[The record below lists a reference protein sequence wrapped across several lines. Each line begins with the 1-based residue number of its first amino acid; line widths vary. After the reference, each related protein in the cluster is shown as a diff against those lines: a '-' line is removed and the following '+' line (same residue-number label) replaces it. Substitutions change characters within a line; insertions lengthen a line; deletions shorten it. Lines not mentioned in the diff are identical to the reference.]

1 MSKLNVSK
9 KEYSNLKAMGKFTN
23 IPSDIRSFFS
33 EKRRSVVMNAFTCL
47 LEDINLDCRSLGGI
61 KRENCRLTNLQVF
74 QILVL
79 FPFFAIKG
87 YSHYAGSALSR
98 MFGGRK
104 DMFYSYLSQ
113 DNLNW
118 RKVIYRITNRLVKR
132 VVIRDDHKKSRLPKV
147 LIADDTDL
155 PKTGMHMESIGK
167 IFSHVHQKCILG
179 YKALMLCWSDGR
191 TQFMLDFSLHGEM
204 GKIEGKE
211 QGLTSAQR
219 KARYERQRDKDS
231 HISKRKN
238 EYFMGKGVKLLKMVK
253 DAIQNKIPF
262 DYLLV
267 DSWFTCTELADFVC
281 RCHKRFHLLGMA
293 RMGNTQY
300 VTESWGK
307 LSAKNI
313 ITKLKSAKEVK
324 HSRRYRCCYAETEVV
339 LGKRAV
345 KLFFCKRGKKET
357 WKLLLTTDLSLD
369 FMRAYEI
376 YAMRWSIEVFFS
388 DSKRILGLA
397 DCSSRDFSAHIAHVS
412 LVMIRYNMLS
422 AIKRTLDYD
431 TIGGLF
437 EDMYL
442 GVHELT
448 VVEKIWAIIIEVVAV
463 VAELIE
469 ADSEVLTLQVINSDK
484 RLAAIRAYAL
494 TA

>member
-1 MSKLNVSK
+1 MCK
-9 KEYSNLKAMGKFTN
+9 KEYSNLKAMSKFTN
-23 IPSDIRSFFS
+23 IPSDIRSFFN

-47 LEDINLDCRSLGGI
+47 LEDINLDCRSLGGM

-87 YSHYAGSALSR
+87 YSHYAGSALCR
-98 MFGGRK
+98 MFGGKK

-113 DNLNW
+113 DNINW

-191 TQFMLDFSLHGEM
+191 TQFMLDSSLHGEM

-219 KARYERQRDKDS
+219 NARYERQRDKDS

-238 EYFMGKGVKLLKMVK
+238 EYFMGKGIKLLEMVK

-262 DYLLV
+262 DYLLI
-267 DSWFTCTELADFVC
+267 DSWFTCTELVDFVC
-281 RCHKRFHLLGMA
+281 RCHKKFHFLGMA
-293 RMGNTQY
+293 RMGNTMY
-300 VTESWGK
+300 ATENRGK
-307 LSAKNI
+307 LSAKAI
-313 ITKLKSAKEVK
+313 LTKLKSAKEVK
-324 HSRRYRCCYAETEVV
+324 RSRRYRCHYAETQVV

-345 KLFFCKRGKKET
+345 KLFFCKRGKKEA

-469 ADSEVLTLQVINSDK
+469 ADSEVLIFQVINSNK
-484 RLAAIRAYAL
+484 RLATIRAYAL

>member
-1 MSKLNVSK
+1 MCK
-9 KEYSNLKAMGKFTN
+9 KEYSNLKAMSKFTN
-23 IPSDIRSFFS
+23 IPSDIRSFFN

-47 LEDINLDCRSLGGI
+47 LEDINLDCRSLGGM
-61 KRENCRLTNLQVF
+61 KRETCRLTNLQVF

-87 YSHYAGSALSR
+87 YSHYAGSALCR
-98 MFGGRK
+98 MFGGKK

-113 DNLNW
+113 DNINW

-191 TQFMLDFSLHGEM
+191 TQFMLDSSLHGEM

-219 KARYERQRDKDS
+219 NARYERQRDKDS

-238 EYFMGKGVKLLKMVK
+238 EYFMGKGIKLLEMVK

-262 DYLLV
+262 DYLLI
-267 DSWFTCTELADFVC
+267 DSWFTCTELVDFVC
-281 RCHKRFHLLGMA
+281 RCHKKFHFLGMA
-293 RMGNTQY
+293 RMGNTMY
-300 VTESWGK
+300 ATENRGK
-307 LSAKNI
+307 LSAKAI
-313 ITKLKSAKEVK
+313 LTKLKSAKEVK
-324 HSRRYRCCYAETEVV
+324 RSRRYRCHYAETQVV

-345 KLFFCKRGKKET
+345 KLFFCKRGKKEA

-422 AIKRTLDYD
+422 AIKITLDYD

-469 ADSEVLTLQVINSDK
+469 ADSEVLIFQVINSNK
-484 RLAAIRAYAL
+484 RLATIRAYAL

>member
-1 MSKLNVSK
+1 MCK
-9 KEYSNLKAMGKFTN
+9 KEYSNLKAMSKFTN
-23 IPSDIRSFFS
+23 IPSDIRSFFN

-47 LEDINLDCRSLGGI
+47 LEDINLDCRSLGGM

-87 YSHYAGSALSR
+87 YSHYAGSALCR
-98 MFGGRK
+98 MFGGKK

-113 DNLNW
+113 DNINW

-191 TQFMLDFSLHGEM
+191 TQFMLDSSLHGEM

-219 KARYERQRDKDS
+219 NARYERQRDKDS

-238 EYFMGKGVKLLKMVK
+238 EYFMGKGIKLLEMVK

-262 DYLLV
+262 DYLLI
-267 DSWFTCTELADFVC
+267 DSWFTCTELVDFVC
-281 RCHKRFHLLGMA
+281 RCHKKFHFLGMA
-293 RMGNTQY
+293 RMGNTMY
-300 VTESWGK
+300 ATENRGK
-307 LSAKNI
+307 LSAKAI
-313 ITKLKSAKEVK
+313 LTKLKSAKEVK
-324 HSRRYRCCYAETEVV
+324 RSRRYRCHYAETQVV

-345 KLFFCKRGKKET
+345 KLFFCKRGKKEA

-463 VAELIE
+463 VELIE
-469 ADSEVLTLQVINSDK
+469 ADSEVLIFQVINSNK
-484 RLAAIRAYAL
+484 RLATIRAYAL

>member
-1 MSKLNVSK
+1 MCK
-9 KEYSNLKAMGKFTN
+9 KEYSNLKAMSKFTN
-23 IPSDIRSFFS
+23 IPSDIRSFFN

-47 LEDINLDCRSLGGI
+47 LEDINLDCRSLGGM

-87 YSHYAGSALSR
+87 YSHYAGSALCR
-98 MFGGRK
+98 MFGGKK

-113 DNLNW
+113 DNINW
-118 RKVIYRITNRLVKR
+118 CKVVYRITNQLVKR

-191 TQFMLDFSLHGEM
+191 TQFMLDSSLHGEM

-219 KARYERQRDKDS
+219 NARYERQRDKDS

-238 EYFMGKGVKLLKMVK
+238 EYFMGKGIKLLEMVK

-262 DYLLV
+262 DYLLI
-267 DSWFTCTELADFVC
+267 DSWFTCTELVDFVC
-281 RCHKRFHLLGMA
+281 RCHKKFHFLGMA
-293 RMGNTQY
+293 RMGNTMY
-300 VTESWGK
+300 ATENRGK
-307 LSAKNI
+307 LSAKAI
-313 ITKLKSAKEVK
+313 LTKLKSAKEVK
-324 HSRRYRCCYAETEVV
+324 RSRRYRCHYAETQVV

-345 KLFFCKRGKKET
+345 KLFFCKRGKKEA

-469 ADSEVLTLQVINSDK
+469 ADSEVLIFQVINSNK
-484 RLAAIRAYAL
+484 RLATIRAYAL

>member
-1 MSKLNVSK
+1 MCK
-9 KEYSNLKAMGKFTN
+9 KEYSNLKAMSKFTN
-23 IPSDIRSFFS
+23 IPSDIRSFFN

-47 LEDINLDCRSLGGI
+47 LEDINLDCRSLGGM

-87 YSHYAGSALSR
+87 YSHYAGSALCR
-98 MFGGRK
+98 MFGGKK

-113 DNLNW
+113 DNINW

-191 TQFMLDFSLHGEM
+191 TQFMLDSSLHGEM

-219 KARYERQRDKDS
+219 NARYERQRDKDS

-238 EYFMGKGVKLLKMVK
+238 EYFMGKGIKLLEMVK

-262 DYLLV
+262 DYLLI
-267 DSWFTCTELADFVC
+267 DSWFTCTELVDFVC
-281 RCHKRFHLLGMA
+281 RCHKKFHFLGMA
-293 RMGNTQY
+293 RMGNTMY
-300 VTESWGK
+300 ATENRGK
-307 LSAKNI
+307 LSAKAI
-313 ITKLKSAKEVK
+313 LTKLKSAKEVK
-324 HSRRYRCCYAETEVV
+324 RSRRYRCHYAETQVV

-345 KLFFCKRGKKET
+345 KLFFCKRGKKEA

-388 DSKRILGLA
+388 DSKRILGLS

-469 ADSEVLTLQVINSDK
+469 ADSEVLIFQVINSNK
-484 RLAAIRAYAL
+484 RLATIRAYAL

>member
-1 MSKLNVSK
+1 MCK
-9 KEYSNLKAMGKFTN
+9 KEYSNLKAMSKFTN
-23 IPSDIRSFFS
+23 IPSDIRSFFN

-47 LEDINLDCRSLGGI
+47 LEDINLDCRSLGGM

-87 YSHYAGSALSR
+87 YSHYAGSALCR
-98 MFGGRK
+98 MFGGKK

-113 DNLNW
+113 DNINW

-191 TQFMLDFSLHGEM
+191 TQFMLDSSLHGEM

-219 KARYERQRDKDS
+219 NARYERQRDKDS

-238 EYFMGKGVKLLKMVK
+238 EYFMGKGIKLLEMVK

-262 DYLLV
+262 DYLLI
-267 DSWFTCTELADFVC
+267 DSWFTCTELVDFVC
-281 RCHKRFHLLGMA
+281 RCHKKFHFLGMA
-293 RMGNTQY
+293 RMGNTMY
-300 VTESWGK
+300 ATENRGK
-307 LSAKNI
+307 LSAKAI
-313 ITKLKSAKEVK
+313 LTKLKSAKEVK
-324 HSRRYRCCYAETEVV
+324 RSRRYRCHYAETQVV

-345 KLFFCKRGKKET
+345 KLFFCKRGKKEA

-437 EDMYL
+437 EDMYQ

-469 ADSEVLTLQVINSDK
+469 ADSEVLIFQVINSNK
-484 RLAAIRAYAL
+484 RLATIRAYAL

>member
-1 MSKLNVSK
+1 MCK
-9 KEYSNLKAMGKFTN
+9 KEYSNLKAMSKFTN
-23 IPSDIRSFFS
+23 IPSDIRSFFN

-47 LEDINLDCRSLGGI
+47 LEDINLDCRSLGGM

-87 YSHYAGSALSR
+87 YSHYAGSALCR
-98 MFGGRK
+98 MFGGKK

-113 DNLNW
+113 DNINW

-191 TQFMLDFSLHGEM
+191 TQFMLDSSLHGEM

-219 KARYERQRDKDS
+219 NARYERQRDKDS

-238 EYFMGKGVKLLKMVK
+238 EYFMGKGIKLLEMVK

-262 DYLLV
+262 DYLLI
-267 DSWFTCTELADFVC
+267 DSWFTCTELVDFVC
-281 RCHKRFHLLGMA
+281 RCHKKFHFLGMA
-293 RMGNTQY
+293 RMGNTMY
-300 VTESWGK
+300 ATENRGK
-307 LSAKNI
+307 LSAKAI
-313 ITKLKSAKEVK
+313 LTKLKSAKEVK
-324 HSRRYRCCYAETEVV
+324 RSRRYRCHYAETQVV

-345 KLFFCKRGKKET
+345 KLFFCKRGKKEA

-397 DCSSRDFSAHIAHVS
+397 DCFSRDFSAHIAHVS

-469 ADSEVLTLQVINSDK
+469 ADSEVLIFQVINSNK
-484 RLAAIRAYAL
+484 RLATIRAYAL

>member
-1 MSKLNVSK
+1 MCK
-9 KEYSNLKAMGKFTN
+9 KEYSNLKAMSKFTN
-23 IPSDIRSFFS
+23 IPSDIRSFFN

-47 LEDINLDCRSLGGI
+47 LEDINLDCRSLGGM

-87 YSHYAGSALSR
+87 YSHYAGFALCR
-98 MFGGRK
+98 MFGGKK

-113 DNLNW
+113 DNINW

-191 TQFMLDFSLHGEM
+191 TQFMLDSSLHGEM

-219 KARYERQRDKDS
+219 NARYERQRDKDS

-238 EYFMGKGVKLLKMVK
+238 EYFMGKGIKLLEMVK

-262 DYLLV
+262 DYLLI
-267 DSWFTCTELADFVC
+267 DSWFTCTELVDFVC
-281 RCHKRFHLLGMA
+281 RCHKKFHFLGMA
-293 RMGNTQY
+293 RMGNTMY
-300 VTESWGK
+300 ATENRGK
-307 LSAKNI
+307 LSAKAI
-313 ITKLKSAKEVK
+313 LTKLKSAKEVK
-324 HSRRYRCCYAETEVV
+324 RSRRYRCHYAETQVV

-345 KLFFCKRGKKET
+345 KLFFCKRGKKEA

-469 ADSEVLTLQVINSDK
+469 ADSEVLIFQVINSNK
-484 RLAAIRAYAL
+484 RLATIRAYAL

>member
-1 MSKLNVSK
+1 MCK
-9 KEYSNLKAMGKFTN
+9 KRILKSQSHGQIYKYSVRN
-23 IPSDIRSFFS
+23 SQFFS
-33 EKRRSVVMNAFTCL
+33 EKRRSAVMNAFTCL
-47 LEDINLDCRSLGGI
+47 LEDINLDCRSLGGM

-98 MFGGRK
+98 MFGGKK

-113 DNLNW
+113 DNINW
-118 RKVIYRITNRLVKR
+118 RKVIYRITNQLVKR

-191 TQFMLDFSLHGEM
+191 TQFMLDSSLHGEM

-219 KARYERQRDKDS
+219 NARYERQRDKDS
-231 HISKRKN
+231 HISKRKD
-238 EYFMGKGVKLLKMVK
+238 EYFMGKGVKLLEMVK

-267 DSWFTCTELADFVC
+267 DSWFTCTELVDFVC
-281 RCHKRFHLLGMA
+281 RCHKKFHFLGMA
-293 RMGNTQY
+293 RMGNTMY
-300 VTESWGK
+300 ATENRGK
-307 LSAKNI
+307 LSAKAI
-313 ITKLKSAKEVK
+313 LTKLKSAKEVK
-324 HSRRYRCCYAETEVV
+324 HSRRYRCHYAETEVV

-345 KLFFCKRGKKET
+345 KLFFCKRGRKEA

-369 FMRAYEI
+369 LVRAYEV

-388 DSKRILGLA
+388 DSKRVLGLA

-448 VVEKIWAIIIEVVAV
+448 VVEKIWAIIIEVVVV

-484 RLAAIRAYAL
+484 RLAALRA
-494 TA
+494 

>member
-1 MSKLNVSK
+1 MCK
-9 KEYSNLKAMGKFTN
+9 KEYSNLKAMSKFTN
-23 IPSDIRSFFS
+23 IPSDIRSFFN

-47 LEDINLDCRSLGGI
+47 LEDINLDCRSLGGM

-87 YSHYAGSALSR
+87 YSHYAGSALCR
-98 MFGGRK
+98 MFGGKK

-113 DNLNW
+113 DNINW

-191 TQFMLDFSLHGEM
+191 TQFMLDSSLHGEM

-219 KARYERQRDKDS
+219 NARYERQRDKDS

-238 EYFMGKGVKLLKMVK
+238 EYFMGKGIKLLEMVK

-262 DYLLV
+262 DYLLI
-267 DSWFTCTELADFVC
+267 DSWFTCTELVDFVC
-281 RCHKRFHLLGMA
+281 RCHKKFHFLGMA
-293 RMGNTQY
+293 RMGNTMY
-300 VTESWGK
+300 ATENRGK
-307 LSAKNI
+307 LSAKAI
-313 ITKLKSAKEVK
+313 LTKLKSAKEVK
-324 HSRRYRCCYAETEVV
+324 RSRRYRCHYAETQVV

-345 KLFFCKRGKKET
+345 KLFFCKRGKKEA

-422 AIKRTLDYD
+422 VIKRTLDYD

-469 ADSEVLTLQVINSDK
+469 ADSEVLIFQVINSNK
-484 RLAAIRAYAL
+484 RLATIRAYAL

>member
-1 MSKLNVSK
+1 MCK
-9 KEYSNLKAMGKFTN
+9 KEYSNLKAMSKFTN
-23 IPSDIRSFFS
+23 IPSDIRSFFN

-47 LEDINLDCRSLGGI
+47 LEDINLDCRSLGGM

-87 YSHYAGSALSR
+87 YSHYAGSALCR
-98 MFGGRK
+98 MFGGKK

-113 DNLNW
+113 DNINW

-191 TQFMLDFSLHGEM
+191 TQFMLDSSLHGEM

-219 KARYERQRDKDS
+219 NARYERQRDKDS

-238 EYFMGKGVKLLKMVK
+238 EYFMGKGIKLLEMVK

-262 DYLLV
+262 DYLLI
-267 DSWFTCTELADFVC
+267 DSWFTCTELVDFVC
-281 RCHKRFHLLGMA
+281 RCHKKFHFLGMA
-293 RMGNTQY
+293 RMGNTMY
-300 VTESWGK
+300 ATENRGK
-307 LSAKNI
+307 LSAKAI
-313 ITKLKSAKEVK
+313 LTKLKSAKEVK
-324 HSRRYRCCYAETEVV
+324 RSRRYRCHYAETQVV

-345 KLFFCKRGKKET
+345 KLFFCKRGKKEA

-448 VVEKIWAIIIEVVAV
+448 VVEKIWAIIIEGVAV

-469 ADSEVLTLQVINSDK
+469 ADSEVLTLQVINIDK
-484 RLAAIRAYAL
+484 RLAALRAYAL

>member
-1 MSKLNVSK
+1 MCK
-9 KEYSNLKAMGKFTN
+9 KEYSNLKAMSKFTN
-23 IPSDIRSFFS
+23 IPSDIRSFFN

-47 LEDINLDCRSLGGI
+47 LEDINLDCRSLGGM

-87 YSHYAGSALSR
+87 YSHYAGSALCR
-98 MFGGRK
+98 MFGGKK

-113 DNLNW
+113 DNINW

-191 TQFMLDFSLHGEM
+191 TQFMLDSSLHGEM

-219 KARYERQRDKDS
+219 NARYERQRDKDS

-238 EYFMGKGVKLLKMVK
+238 EYFMGKGIKLLEMVK

-262 DYLLV
+262 DYLLI
-267 DSWFTCTELADFVC
+267 DSWFTCTELVDFVC
-281 RCHKRFHLLGMA
+281 RCHKKFHFLGMA
-293 RMGNTQY
+293 RMGNTMY
-300 VTESWGK
+300 ATENRGK
-307 LSAKNI
+307 LSAKAI
-313 ITKLKSAKEVK
+313 LTKLKSAKEVK
-324 HSRRYRCCYAETEVV
+324 RSRRYRCHYAETQVV

-345 KLFFCKRGKKET
+345 KLFFCKRGKKEA

-422 AIKRTLDYD
+422 AIKRTFDYD

-469 ADSEVLTLQVINSDK
+469 ADSEVLIFQVINSNK
-484 RLAAIRAYAL
+484 RLATIRAYAL

>member
-1 MSKLNVSK
+1 
-9 KEYSNLKAMGKFTN
+9 MGKFTN
-23 IPSDIRSFFS
+23 IPSDIRSFFN
-33 EKRRSVVMNAFTCL
+33 EKRSSVVMNAFTCL
-47 LEDINLDCRSLGGI
+47 LEDLNLDCRSLGGM

-98 MFGGRK
+98 MFGGKK
-104 DMFYSYLSQ
+104 DMLYSYLSQ
-113 DNLNW
+113 DNINW
-118 RKVIYRITNRLVKR
+118 RKVIYRITNRLVKQ

-155 PKTGMHMESIGK
+155 PKTGMHMESIGR

-191 TQFMLDFSLHGEM
+191 TQFMLDSSLHGET

-219 KARYERQRDKDS
+219 NARYERQRDKDS

-238 EYFMGKGVKLLKMVK
+238 EYFMGKGGKLPEMVK

-267 DSWFTCTELADFVC
+267 DSWFTCTELVDFVC
-281 RCHKRFHLLGMA
+281 RCHKKFHFPGMA
-293 RMGNTQY
+293 RMGNTMY
-300 VTESWGK
+300 ATKGWGK
-307 LSAKNI
+307 LSAKAI
-313 ITKLKSAKEVK
+313 LTRLKSAKEVK
-324 HSRRYRCCYAETEVV
+324 HSRRYRCHYAETEVL

-484 RLAAIRAYAL
+484 RLAALRAYAQ

>member
-1 MSKLNVSK
+1 
-9 KEYSNLKAMGKFTN
+9 
-23 IPSDIRSFFS
+23 
-33 EKRRSVVMNAFTCL
+33 MNAFTCL
-47 LEDINLDCRSLGGI
+47 LEDINLDCRSLGGM

-87 YSHYAGSALSR
+87 YSHYAGSALCR
-98 MFGGRK
+98 MFGGKK

-113 DNLNW
+113 DNINW

-191 TQFMLDFSLHGEM
+191 TQFMLDSSLHGEM

-219 KARYERQRDKDS
+219 NARYERQRDKDS

-238 EYFMGKGVKLLKMVK
+238 EYFMGKGIKLLEMVK

-262 DYLLV
+262 DYLLI
-267 DSWFTCTELADFVC
+267 DSWFTCTELVDFVC
-281 RCHKRFHLLGMA
+281 RCHKKFHFLGMA
-293 RMGNTQY
+293 RMGNTMY
-300 VTESWGK
+300 ATENRGK
-307 LSAKNI
+307 LSAKAI
-313 ITKLKSAKEVK
+313 LTKLKSAKEVK
-324 HSRRYRCCYAETEVV
+324 RSRRYRCHYAETQVV

-345 KLFFCKRGKKET
+345 KLFFCKRGKKEA

-469 ADSEVLTLQVINSDK
+469 ADSEVLIFQVINSNK
-484 RLAAIRAYAL
+484 RLATIRAYAL

>member
-1 MSKLNVSK
+1 MCK
-9 KEYSNLKAMGKFTN
+9 KEYSNLKAMSKFTN
-23 IPSDIRSFFS
+23 IPSDIRSFFN

-47 LEDINLDCRSLGGI
+47 LEDINLDCRSLGGM

-87 YSHYAGSALSR
+87 YSHYAGSALCR
-98 MFGGRK
+98 MFGGKK

-113 DNLNW
+113 DNINW

-191 TQFMLDFSLHGEM
+191 TQFMLDSSLHGEM

-211 QGLTSAQR
+211 QGLTLAQR
-219 KARYERQRDKDS
+219 NARYERQRDKDS

-238 EYFMGKGVKLLKMVK
+238 EYFMGKGIKLLEMVK

-262 DYLLV
+262 DYLLI
-267 DSWFTCTELADFVC
+267 DSWFTCTELVDFVC
-281 RCHKRFHLLGMA
+281 RCHKKFHFLGMA
-293 RMGNTQY
+293 RMGNTMY
-300 VTESWGK
+300 ATENRGK
-307 LSAKNI
+307 LSAKAI
-313 ITKLKSAKEVK
+313 LTKLKSAKEVK
-324 HSRRYRCCYAETEVV
+324 RSRRYRCHYAETQVV

-345 KLFFCKRGKKET
+345 KLFFCKRGKKEA

-469 ADSEVLTLQVINSDK
+469 ADSEVLIFQVINSNK
-484 RLAAIRAYAL
+484 RLATIRAYAL

>member
-1 MSKLNVSK
+1 MCK
-9 KEYSNLKAMGKFTN
+9 KEYSNLKAMSKFTN
-23 IPSDIRSFFS
+23 IPSDIRSFFN

-47 LEDINLDCRSLGGI
+47 LEDINLDCRSLGGM

-87 YSHYAGSALSR
+87 YSHYAGSALCR
-98 MFGGRK
+98 MFGGKK

-113 DNLNW
+113 DNINW

-191 TQFMLDFSLHGEM
+191 TQFMLDSSLHGEM

-219 KARYERQRDKDS
+219 NARYERQRDKDS

-238 EYFMGKGVKLLKMVK
+238 EYFMGKGIKLLEMVK

-262 DYLLV
+262 DYLLI
-267 DSWFTCTELADFVC
+267 DSWFTCTELVDFVC
-281 RCHKRFHLLGMA
+281 RCHKKFHFLGMA
-293 RMGNTQY
+293 RMGNTMY
-300 VTESWGK
+300 ATENRGK
-307 LSAKNI
+307 LSAKAI
-313 ITKLKSAKEVK
+313 LTKLKSAKEVK
-324 HSRRYRCCYAETEVV
+324 RSRRYRCHYAETQVV

-345 KLFFCKRGKKET
+345 KLFFCKRGKKEA

-463 VAELIE
+463 VAEFIE
-469 ADSEVLTLQVINSDK
+469 ADSEVLIFQVINSNK
-484 RLAAIRAYAL
+484 RLATIRAYAL

>member
-1 MSKLNVSK
+1 MCK
-9 KEYSNLKAMGKFTN
+9 KEYSNLKAMSKFTN
-23 IPSDIRSFFS
+23 IPSDIRCFFN

-47 LEDINLDCRSLGGI
+47 LEDINLDCRSLGGM

-87 YSHYAGSALSR
+87 YSHYAGSALCR
-98 MFGGRK
+98 MFGGKK

-113 DNLNW
+113 DNINW

-191 TQFMLDFSLHGEM
+191 TQFMLDSSLHGEM

-219 KARYERQRDKDS
+219 NARYERQRDKDS

-238 EYFMGKGVKLLKMVK
+238 EYFMGKGIKLLEMVK

-262 DYLLV
+262 DYLLI
-267 DSWFTCTELADFVC
+267 DSWFTCTELVDFVC
-281 RCHKRFHLLGMA
+281 RCHKKFHFLGMA
-293 RMGNTQY
+293 RMGNTMY
-300 VTESWGK
+300 ATENRGK
-307 LSAKNI
+307 LSAKAI
-313 ITKLKSAKEVK
+313 LTKLKSAKEVK
-324 HSRRYRCCYAETEVV
+324 RSRRYRCHYAETQVV

-345 KLFFCKRGKKET
+345 KLFFCKRGKKEA

-469 ADSEVLTLQVINSDK
+469 ADSEVLIFQVINSNK
-484 RLAAIRAYAL
+484 RLATIRAYAL

>member
-1 MSKLNVSK
+1 MCK
-9 KEYSNLKAMGKFTN
+9 KEYSNLKAMSKFTN
-23 IPSDIRSFFS
+23 IPSDIRSFFN

-47 LEDINLDCRSLGGI
+47 LEDITLDCRSLGGM

-87 YSHYAGSALSR
+87 YSHYAGSALCR
-98 MFGGRK
+98 MFGGKK

-113 DNLNW
+113 DNINW

-191 TQFMLDFSLHGEM
+191 TQFMLDSSLHGEM

-219 KARYERQRDKDS
+219 NARYERQRDKDS

-238 EYFMGKGVKLLKMVK
+238 EYFMGKGIKLLEMVK

-262 DYLLV
+262 DYLLI
-267 DSWFTCTELADFVC
+267 DSWFTCTELVDFVC
-281 RCHKRFHLLGMA
+281 RCHKKFHFLGMA
-293 RMGNTQY
+293 RMGNTMY
-300 VTESWGK
+300 ATENRGK
-307 LSAKNI
+307 LSAKAI
-313 ITKLKSAKEVK
+313 LTKLKSAKEVK
-324 HSRRYRCCYAETEVV
+324 RSRRYRCHYAETQVV

-345 KLFFCKRGKKET
+345 KLFFCKRGKKEA

-469 ADSEVLTLQVINSDK
+469 ADSEVLIFQVINSNK
-484 RLAAIRAYAL
+484 RLATIRAYAL

>member
-1 MSKLNVSK
+1 MCK
-9 KEYSNLKAMGKFTN
+9 KEYSNLKAMSKFTN
-23 IPSDIRSFFS
+23 IPSDIRSFFN

-47 LEDINLDCRSLGGI
+47 LEDINLDCRSLGGM

-87 YSHYAGSALSR
+87 YSHYAGSALCR
-98 MFGGRK
+98 MFGGKK

-113 DNLNW
+113 DNINW

-191 TQFMLDFSLHGEM
+191 TQFMLDSSLHGEM

-219 KARYERQRDKDS
+219 NARYERQRDKDS

-238 EYFMGKGVKLLKMVK
+238 EYFMGKGIKLLEMVK

-262 DYLLV
+262 DYLLI
-267 DSWFTCTELADFVC
+267 DSWFTCTELVDFVC
-281 RCHKRFHLLGMA
+281 RCHKNFHFLGMA
-293 RMGNTQY
+293 RMGNTMY
-300 VTESWGK
+300 ATENRGK
-307 LSAKNI
+307 LSAKAI
-313 ITKLKSAKEVK
+313 LTKLKSAKEVK
-324 HSRRYRCCYAETEVV
+324 RSRRYRCHYAETQVV

-345 KLFFCKRGKKET
+345 KLFFCKRGKKEA

-469 ADSEVLTLQVINSDK
+469 ADSEVLIFQVINSNK
-484 RLAAIRAYAL
+484 RLATIRAYAL

>member
-1 MSKLNVSK
+1 MCK
-9 KEYSNLKAMGKFTN
+9 KEYSNLKAMSKFTN
-23 IPSDIRSFFS
+23 IPSDIRSFFN

-47 LEDINLDCRSLGGI
+47 LEDINLDCRSLGGM

-87 YSHYAGSALSR
+87 YSHYAGSALCR
-98 MFGGRK
+98 MFGGKK

-113 DNLNW
+113 DNINW

-191 TQFMLDFSLHGEM
+191 TQFMLDSSLHGEM

-219 KARYERQRDKDS
+219 NARYERQRDKDS

-238 EYFMGKGVKLLKMVK
+238 EYFMGKGIKLLEMVK

-262 DYLLV
+262 DYLLI
-267 DSWFTCTELADFVC
+267 DSWFTCTELVDFVC
-281 RCHKRFHLLGMA
+281 RCHKKFHFLGMA
-293 RMGNTQY
+293 RMGNTMY
-300 VTESWGK
+300 ATENRGK
-307 LSAKNI
+307 LSAKAI
-313 ITKLKSAKEVK
+313 LTKLKSAKEVK
-324 HSRRYRCCYAETEVV
+324 RSRRYRCHYAETQVV

-345 KLFFCKRGKKET
+345 KLFFCKRGKKEA

-442 GVHELT
+442 GVHELM

-469 ADSEVLTLQVINSDK
+469 ADSEVLIFQVINSNK
-484 RLAAIRAYAL
+484 RLATIRAYAL

>member
-1 MSKLNVSK
+1 MCK
-9 KEYSNLKAMGKFTN
+9 KEYSNLKAMSKFTN
-23 IPSDIRSFFS
+23 IPSDIRSFFN

-47 LEDINLDCRSLGGI
+47 LEDINLDCRSLGGM

-87 YSHYAGSALSR
+87 YSHDAGSALCR
-98 MFGGRK
+98 MFGGKK

-113 DNLNW
+113 DNINW

-191 TQFMLDFSLHGEM
+191 TQFMLDSSLHGEM

-219 KARYERQRDKDS
+219 NARYERQRDKDS

-238 EYFMGKGVKLLKMVK
+238 EYFMGKGIKLLEMVK

-262 DYLLV
+262 DYLLI
-267 DSWFTCTELADFVC
+267 DSWFTCTELVDFVC
-281 RCHKRFHLLGMA
+281 RCHKKFHFLGMA
-293 RMGNTQY
+293 RMGNTMY
-300 VTESWGK
+300 ATENRGK
-307 LSAKNI
+307 LSAKAI
-313 ITKLKSAKEVK
+313 LTKLKSAKEVK
-324 HSRRYRCCYAETEVV
+324 RSRRYRCHYAETQVV

-345 KLFFCKRGKKET
+345 KLFFCKRGKKEA

-469 ADSEVLTLQVINSDK
+469 ADSEVLIFQVINSNK
-484 RLAAIRAYAL
+484 RLATIRAYAL

>member
-1 MSKLNVSK
+1 MCK
-9 KEYSNLKAMGKFTN
+9 KEYSNLKAMSKFTN
-23 IPSDIRSFFS
+23 IPSDIRSFFN
-33 EKRRSVVMNAFTCL
+33 EKRRSVVMNAFICL
-47 LEDINLDCRSLGGI
+47 LEDINLDCRSLGGM

-87 YSHYAGSALSR
+87 YSHYAGSALCR
-98 MFGGRK
+98 MFGGKK

-113 DNLNW
+113 DNINW

-191 TQFMLDFSLHGEM
+191 TQFMLDSSLHGEM

-219 KARYERQRDKDS
+219 NARYERQRDKDS

-238 EYFMGKGVKLLKMVK
+238 EYFMGKGIKLLEMVK

-262 DYLLV
+262 DYLLI
-267 DSWFTCTELADFVC
+267 DSWFTCTELVDFVC
-281 RCHKRFHLLGMA
+281 RCHKKFHFLGMA
-293 RMGNTQY
+293 RMGNTMY
-300 VTESWGK
+300 ATENRGK
-307 LSAKNI
+307 LSAKAI
-313 ITKLKSAKEVK
+313 LTKLKSAKEVK
-324 HSRRYRCCYAETEVV
+324 RSRRYRCHYAETQVV

-345 KLFFCKRGKKET
+345 KLFFCKRGKKEA

-469 ADSEVLTLQVINSDK
+469 ADSEVLIFQVINSNK
-484 RLAAIRAYAL
+484 RLATIRAYAL

>member
-1 MSKLNVSK
+1 
-9 KEYSNLKAMGKFTN
+9 
-23 IPSDIRSFFS
+23 
-33 EKRRSVVMNAFTCL
+33 
-47 LEDINLDCRSLGGI
+47 
-61 KRENCRLTNLQVF
+61 
-74 QILVL
+74 
-79 FPFFAIKG
+79 
-87 YSHYAGSALSR
+87 
-98 MFGGRK
+98 
-104 DMFYSYLSQ
+104 
-113 DNLNW
+113 
-118 RKVIYRITNRLVKR
+118 
-132 VVIRDDHKKSRLPKV
+132 
-147 LIADDTDL
+147 
-155 PKTGMHMESIGK
+155 MESIGK

-238 EYFMGKGVKLLKMVK
+238 EYFMGKGGKLLKMVK
-253 DAIQNKIPF
+253 DAIQNKVSF

-281 RCHKRFHLLGMA
+281 RCHKKFHLLGMA

-307 LSAKNI
+307 
-313 ITKLKSAKEVK
+313 
-324 HSRRYRCCYAETEVV
+324 
-339 LGKRAV
+339 
-345 KLFFCKRGKKET
+345 
-357 WKLLLTTDLSLD
+357 
-369 FMRAYEI
+369 
-376 YAMRWSIEVFFS
+376 
-388 DSKRILGLA
+388 
-397 DCSSRDFSAHIAHVS
+397 
-412 LVMIRYNMLS
+412 LS

-484 RLAAIRAYAL
+484 RLAALRAYAQ

>member
-1 MSKLNVSK
+1 MCK
-9 KEYSNLKAMGKFTN
+9 KEYSNLKVMSKFTN
-23 IPSDIRSFFS
+23 IPSDIRSFFN

-47 LEDINLDCRSLGGI
+47 LEDINLDCRSLGGM

-87 YSHYAGSALSR
+87 YSHYAGSALCR
-98 MFGGRK
+98 MFGGKK

-113 DNLNW
+113 DNINW

-191 TQFMLDFSLHGEM
+191 TQFMLDSSLHGEM

-219 KARYERQRDKDS
+219 NARYERQRDKDS

-238 EYFMGKGVKLLKMVK
+238 EYFMGKGIKLLEMVK

-262 DYLLV
+262 DYLLI
-267 DSWFTCTELADFVC
+267 DSWFTCTELVDFVC
-281 RCHKRFHLLGMA
+281 RCHKKFHFLGMA
-293 RMGNTQY
+293 RMGNTMY
-300 VTESWGK
+300 ATENRGK
-307 LSAKNI
+307 LSAKAI
-313 ITKLKSAKEVK
+313 LTKLKSAKEVK
-324 HSRRYRCCYAETEVV
+324 RSRRYRCHYAETQVV

-345 KLFFCKRGKKET
+345 KLFFCKRGKKEA

-469 ADSEVLTLQVINSDK
+469 ADSEVLIFQVINSNK
-484 RLAAIRAYAL
+484 RLATIRAYAL

>member
-1 MSKLNVSK
+1 MCQK

-23 IPSDIRSFFS
+23 IPSDIRSFFN
-33 EKRRSVVMNAFTCL
+33 EKRSSVVMNAFTCL
-47 LEDINLDCRSLGGI
+47 LEDLNLDCRSLGGM

-98 MFGGRK
+98 MFGGKK
-104 DMFYSYLSQ
+104 DMLYSYLSQ
-113 DNLNW
+113 DNINW
-118 RKVIYRITNRLVKR
+118 RKVIYRITNRLVKQ

-155 PKTGMHMESIGK
+155 PKTGMHMESIGR

-191 TQFMLDFSLHGEM
+191 TQFMLDSSLHGEM

-219 KARYERQRDKDS
+219 NARYERQRDKDS

-238 EYFMGKGVKLLKMVK
+238 EYFMGKGGKLPEMVK

-267 DSWFTCTELADFVC
+267 DSWFTCTELVDFVC
-281 RCHKRFHLLGMA
+281 RCHKKFHFPGMA
-293 RMGNTQY
+293 RMGNTMY
-300 VTESWGK
+300 ATKGWGK
-307 LSAKNI
+307 LSAKAI
-313 ITKLKSAKEVK
+313 LTRLKSAKEVK
-324 HSRRYRCCYAETEVV
+324 HSRRYRGHYAETEVL

-484 RLAAIRAYAL
+484 RLAALRAYAQ